1 MTPER
6 ELLLKAM
13 VEAGK
18 PVKPSELAARVGKQ
32 SGAIR
37 KMLLTL
43 KESGQVEQVSYGYW
57 QAVTL
62 AGNTSRKAV
71 TVSGNTSGKAV
82 TLPGKVKGL
91 SDIEKARI
99 AKREYNK
106 AWNAKHPGKKKE
118 YNKTWKEANPE
129 KVKECNRK
137 WNKANPD
144 KVKARN
150 VRFWVKKF
158 EQAAKTKQGGNE

>member
-6 ELLLKAM
+6 EQLLKAM
-13 VEAGK
+13 VGAGK
-18 PVKPSELAARVGKQ
+18 PVKPSELAGMVGKQ

-43 KESGQVEQVSYGYW
+43 KESGQVEQVRYGYW
-57 QAVTL
+57 Q
-62 AGNTSRKAV
+62 AV
-71 TVSGNTSGKAV
+71 TVSGNTSPKAVTVSGKAV
-82 TLPGKVKGL
+82 TLPGSVKEL

-99 AKREYNK
+99 AKQEYNK
-106 AWNAKHPGKKKE
+106 AWNAKHPGIRKV
-118 YNKTWKEANPE
+118 YNKTWREANPD
-129 KVKECNRK
+129 KVKECNRR

-150 VRFWVKKF
+150 VRYWVKKF
-158 EQAAKTKQGGNE
+158 DRKAGS

>member
-62 AGNTSRKAV
+62 AGNTSRQAV
-71 TVSGNTSGKAV
+71 TVSGNTSGRAV
-82 TLPGKVKGL
+82 TLPGKIKGL
-91 SDIEKARI
+91 SNAEKARLAYNAEQNKRNALPANR
-99 AKREYNK
+99 AKRKEQNRKWREDNPDKIK
-106 AWNAKHPGKKKE
+106 ACARKWRK
-118 YNKTWKEANPE
+118 ANPE
-129 KVKECNRK
+129 KI
-137 WNKANPD
+137 KAWRL
-144 KVKARN
+144 KHYA
-150 VRFWVKKF
+150 KKYQ
-158 EQAAKTKQGGNE
+158 ELTKQ